1 MRTISPASRRR
12 RAPRQRQCDPSC
24 YLASTETPFS
34 RDLFTDS
41 RQPVEQQK
49 YRCETTR
56 NALRGLSAD
65 KAGGGTLLQFYLT
78 EFLINVTV
86 PIRQPDNLCG
96 KKVRVTVTGSL
107 TRNRQG
113 IY

>member
-1 MRTISPASRRR
+1 MA
-12 RAPRQRQCDPSC
+12 
-24 YLASTETPFS
+24 FS

-41 RQPVEQQK
+41 RQPVEQQED
-49 YRCETTR
+49 RCETRR

-65 KAGGGTLLQFYLT
+65 KAGGDTLRQFYLT
-78 EFLINVTV
+78 EFLISVTV
-86 PIRQPDNLCG
+86 PIRQPDILCG
-96 KKVRVTVTGSL
+96 KKVRVAVTGSL

>member
-1 MRTISPASRRR
+1 MA
-12 RAPRQRQCDPSC
+12 
-24 YLASTETPFS
+24 FS

-41 RQPVEQQK
+41 RQPVEQQED
-49 YRCETTR
+49 RCETRR

-65 KAGGGTLLQFYLT
+65 KAGGTLRQFYLT
-78 EFLINVTV
+78 EFLISVTV

-96 KKVRVTVTGSL
+96 KKVRVAVTGSL

-113 IY
+113 VY